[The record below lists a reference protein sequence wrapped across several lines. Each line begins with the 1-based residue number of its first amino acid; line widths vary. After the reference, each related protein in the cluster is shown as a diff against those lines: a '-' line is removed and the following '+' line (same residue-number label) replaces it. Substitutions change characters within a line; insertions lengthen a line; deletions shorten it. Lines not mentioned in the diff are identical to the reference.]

1 MKPEAAFIDDLIEMM
16 FGNMEN
22 VEIDDIFQEKAFL
35 GLEETYTAHQR
46 LLLQSW
52 GKVKFEGTEIDAM
65 GVLAILQYVTDVN
78 QRAVDMIVEDS
89 NECHYLNEDIVTD
102 FWIANLAMQ
111 KEILEKKNILHGQV
125 KD

>member
-1 MKPEAAFIDDLIEMM
+1 MSKFTDDLINIM
-16 FGNMEN
+16 FENMEN
-22 VEIDDIFQEKAFL
+22 VEIDDIFHEKAFL
-35 GLEETYTAHQR
+35 GLEEEYTAHQR

-78 QRAVDMIVEDS
+78 QRAVEMLVEDT

-111 KEILEKKNILHGQV
+111 KEILEKKNILHNQA

>member
-1 MKPEAAFIDDLIEMM
+1 MKPEAAFIDDLINMM

-22 VEIDDIFQEKAFL
+22 IEIDDIFQEKAFL
-35 GLEETYTAHQR
+35 GLEEEYTAHQR

-78 QRAVDMIVEDS
+78 QRAVEMLVEDT
-89 NECHYLNEDIVTD
+89 NECHYLDESIVTD
-102 FWIANLAMQ
+102 FWIANMAMQ
-111 KEILEKKNILHGQV
+111 KEILEKKIYYMD
-125 KD
+125 K

>member
-78 QRAVDMIVEDS
+78 QRAVEMIVEDS

-125 KD
+125 KG